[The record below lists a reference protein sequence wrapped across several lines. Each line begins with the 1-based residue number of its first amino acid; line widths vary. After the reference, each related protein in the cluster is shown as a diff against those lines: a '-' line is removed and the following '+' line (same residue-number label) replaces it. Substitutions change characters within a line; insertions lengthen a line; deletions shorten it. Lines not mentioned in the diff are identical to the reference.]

1 MTRLSKDAD
10 FTCFDTVGLPAEQ
23 QALLPEAAL
32 HTSSVRIEP
41 FVVLVLVVVLVVL
54 VLVAAAVGVVL
65 VVLVVVVVV
74 VAVVVLASKVRIE
87 PFVAQVAV
95 LQHNMVKVPP
105 LTALQLA
112 PCASSARRW
121 RLRAARHSQSEA
133 RPLGAPP
140 RPRGLKRA
148 ASKVADFASF
158 DRLGSTRRRPLL
170 SATVAQTRCLKRCSP
185 RRRLSAARWGP
196 TSPQTPRACTAPA
209 AASWRRA
216 GLRGWARR
224 CAKC

>member
-74 VAVVVLASKVRIE
+74 VAE
-87 PFVAQVAV
+87 
-95 LQHNMVKVPP
+95 
-105 LTALQLA
+105 
-112 PCASSARRW
+112 
-121 RLRAARHSQSEA
+121 
-133 RPLGAPP
+133 
-140 RPRGLKRA
+140 
-148 ASKVADFASF
+148 
-158 DRLGSTRRRPLL
+158 
-170 SATVAQTRCLKRCSP
+170 
-185 RRRLSAARWGP
+185 
-196 TSPQTPRACTAPA
+196 
-209 AASWRRA
+209 
-216 GLRGWARR
+216 
-224 CAKC
+224 